1 MEQDKKEN
9 VEELRKK
16 EKDYI
21 IINKPEIY
29 FNILQK
35 QIRKSPLYAKLF
47 INTKHAEVLTIET
60 ENIPNSLYLTKIN
73 DTTILEILL
82 KKYEKVFK
90 GLELEKRIEKNPEI
104 LEIYLKNK
112 ISPID
117 SKNTDEFLLKTYN
130 GTTLLGYVLNN
141 IGYDWEQD
149 TSNLV
154 TKIRNNERI
163 NEIVVN
169 YLINQEIIKQEYTSL
184 IRIIIET
191 TSPENKIRLY
201 KKHLKSLKD
210 SELIKEKIIEKLD
223 RKTVNY
229 LFETKE
235 YEILKEIKEIEI
247 LNIKLD
253 DKDTLFSKI
262 VKNKIKEKDSFYNLG
277 PLLKE
282 LVDNNMYES
291 LEKIIDNNYNLL
303 LYKYDNENTVLE
315 TMISKFDFMLKISE
329 FWKKIEKKANNDI
342 RYTKIFLKNNR
353 WDNLLNINESIMNS
367 KYDENNTYFDI
378 LIQYV
383 KSYLDKGYASFLS
396 LSPICKRILLYKYKE
411 KTVLEHLLQ
420 KGIKEDVLFRIEQN
434 HLQEDVEIQTIL
446 KLNNIDITKIFGY
459 EFTEYNIENALN
471 TQKKDLTKQV
481 YGKYLKGKISGEQQ
495 KLLDQIKT
503 IFSEDGRS
511 DKEIIELACNS
522 FKYSFLNNYKYTER
536 DINSLINIKINNPEF
551 ILIKERISVFDH
563 MGIIAISEIYN
574 LDTFNH
580 ELGHAIHW
588 YATEDRIPENFQREQ
603 IQINEENY
611 NNFINN
617 YIEERMMIRE
627 NLKQKN
633 IDYYSENETA
643 QKDSKDYRKKIEK
656 ILEEAE
662 KTDTYSKEIIDYLK
676 NNITVEEEY
685 KNYYNQVI
693 TKEIAYLYQEDYKP
707 SIIDIV
713 DAIKKGKIYDDG
725 IEIGYIKTHIGHG
738 SEYFINE
745 KKMFAEIVAEYQEI
759 IKTPHREEALK
770 VLESIVGKDLIDLL
784 EQFNEELVV
793 EPLEHKKQR

>member
-1 MEQDKKEN
+1 MQENNSEQ
-9 VEELRKK
+9 K
-16 EKDYI
+16 EKLI
-21 IINKPEIY
+21 IIDKPELY
-29 FNILQK
+29 FNILEK
-35 QIRKSPLYAKLF
+35 QIRKSPLYAKFF
-47 INTKHAEVLTIET
+47 INTKHAEVLTVET
-60 ENIPNSLYLTKIN
+60 ENIPNSLYLTKVN

-82 KKYEKVFK
+82 KKYKKVFK

-104 LEIYLKNK
+104 LEIYLKNRINP
-112 ISPID
+112 ISFE
-117 SKNTDEFLLKTYN
+117 NTNEFLLKKIN
-130 GTTLLGYVLNN
+130 ETTLLEYVLNN
-141 IGYDWEQD
+141 IGYDWKED
-149 TSNLV
+149 YVGLKNR
-154 TKIRNNERI
+154 IINNEQM
-163 NEIVVN
+163 NNIVVN
-169 YLINQEIIKQEYTSL
+169 YLINQENIKQEHTNL
-184 IRIIIET
+184 IRTIIKT
-191 TSPENKIRLY
+191 TTPENKIKLY
-201 KKHLKSLKD
+201 KKHLKSLKENETLKD
-210 SELIKEKIIEKLD
+210 SIVYNLD
-223 RKTVNY
+223 KKTINY
-229 LFETKE
+229 LFEIKE
-235 YEILKEIKEIEI
+235 YEILKEINEIEI
-247 LNIKLD
+247 LNIKMN
-253 DKDTLFSKI
+253 DKDTLFSKL
-262 VKNKIKEKDSFYNLG
+262 VKDKIKEKEAFYNLG

-315 TMISKFDFMLKISE
+315 VMISKFDFRLKTSE
-329 FWKKIEKKANNDI
+329 LWKKIEKKAYNDI
-342 RYTKIFLKNNR
+342 RYTKKFLKNNR
-353 WDNLLNINESIMNS
+353 WYDILNIDESVLDS

-378 LIQYV
+378 LTQNV
-383 KSYLDKGYASFLS
+383 TSYLDKGYESFLS
-396 LSPICKRILLYKYKE
+396 LEKICKRILLYKYKD

-420 KGIKEDVLFRIEQN
+420 KGTKEDVLFRLEQN
-434 HLQEDVEIQTIL
+434 NLQDNVEIQTIL
-446 KLNNIDITKIFGY
+446 KLNNIDITKTFGY

-471 TQKKDLTKQV
+471 IQKQDLTKQV
-481 YGKYLKGKISGEQQ
+481 YEKYIKGKISDEQQ

-511 DKEIIELACNS
+511 DKEIIELACNA

-536 DINSLINIKINNPEF
+536 DINSLINIKINNPEL
-551 ILIKERISVFDH
+551 ILIKEKTSVFDN
-563 MGIIAISEIYN
+563 MGIIAIREIYN

-611 NNFINN
+611 NKFINN

-627 NLKQKN
+627 NLRKKN

-643 QKDSKDYRKKIEK
+643 QNDSKDYRKKIEK

-713 DAIKKGKIYDDG
+713 DAIKKGKIYDNG
-725 IEIGYIKTHIGHG
+725 IKIGYTKAQIGHG
-738 SEYFINE
+738 SEYFASE
-745 KKMFAEIVAEYQEI
+745 KKVFAEIVAEYQEI
-759 IKTPHREEALK
+759 IKTPHRDEALK

-784 EQFNEELVV
+784 EQFNKELVV
-793 EPLEHKKQR
+793 EQLEHKKQR